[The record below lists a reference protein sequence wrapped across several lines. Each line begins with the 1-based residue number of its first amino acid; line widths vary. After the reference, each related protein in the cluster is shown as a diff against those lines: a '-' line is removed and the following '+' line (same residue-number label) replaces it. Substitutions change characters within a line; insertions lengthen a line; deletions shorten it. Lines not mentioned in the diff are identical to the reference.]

1 MGGHHPIIEGL
12 NRIKRWK
19 KSKCSLYAW
28 AETSIFFCLQKSVVL
43 VLELLNSDQ
52 DFIHH
57 SPTLRPLNLGWI
69 MYTTWRRK
77 WQPTPVTLL
86 GKSHGQRSL
95 VDYSPWD
102 HKESDTTEWLHL
114 CIPLAFLVLQL
125 ADGGSWDFSNKCL
138 LISLS
143 LSVCIYIS
151 PWFCFFGELRLTHA
165 WFLLFLWCASGS

>member
-95 VDYSPWD
+95 VDYSPRG
-102 HKESDTTEWLHL
+102 HKESDTTERLIWSDLKQRNKRKKKKKKSKR
-114 CIPLAFLVLQL
+114 IYRTSQKIRIINIFLE
-125 ADGGSWDFSNKCL
+125 L
-138 LISLS
+138 LLSESFPSLG
-143 LSVCIYIS
+143 VTIYFTS
-151 PWFCFFGELRLTHA
+151 PP
-165 WFLLFLWCASGS
+165 